1 MVGIRL
7 TAYEKGG
14 MHYESGMQID
24 ENPYEPGTQAYKDW
38 EAGFKDMARKYGE
51 KL

>member
-7 TAYEKGG
+7 TPYEKGG
-14 MHYESGMQID
+14 IAYEAGRTID
-24 ENPYEPGTQAYKDW
+24 ENPYEPDTQSHKDW
-38 EAGFKDMARKYGE
+38 ESGFKAMAQKYGE